1 MGVEI
6 GHYVVV
12 CKGGLI
18 DGGDVG
24 CIFYGGWE
32 ECEGHFFS
40 LFMNLK
46 NFEIKL
52 CAPFATIIYI
62 YIIRYHWTDDSC
74 LPVEYLTH
82 VL

>member
-24 CIFYGGWE
+24 CIFYSGWE
-32 ECEGHFFS
+32 ECERHFFL

-46 NFEIKL
+46 NFGIK
-52 CAPFATIIYI
+52 
-62 YIIRYHWTDDSC
+62 
-74 LPVEYLTH
+74 
-82 VL
+82 